1 MQPGGNSGGILAVAI
16 LALTLGTLCV
26 ALRIY
31 TRKVVLN
38 QLWVDDYFACAS
50 WVCLMGLVV
59 QNFHNISTG
68 LGSHFADIPPQVI
81 PSFYL
86 DMWLGLLIYQV
97 TLLFTKL
104 TLFFQFYR
112 IIRQTSWRRQKLF
125 YVVLMAIIAAWQ
137 IGQVFIQIF
146 ACDPVAK
153 SWDMSLKGTCQPQ
166 SVMRNMNA
174 SANIASDFIILLL
187 PLPIIWRL
195 ELRLKQKLALG
206 GIFCLG
212 FLSVPSPN
220 LLWIFLLTSPST
232 CIIAILRVTVTPKSV
247 TDPSWQTSNI
257 IAWTTAEVMTG
268 VIIASLST
276 LRPLVGRY
284 IPGWATQRGGTSR
297 GASYG
302 ASYKLKNFSSTLGSN
317 VDRKSTFC
325 ARPGRVSGGGWL
337 GMEEE
342 AEQEQDQAD
351 LVGKY
356 GGVSLRYPMPARLGP
371 GMARSVGSIRV
382 TKEWSVEANKPVT
395 PTPFDDEEASQDGAS
410 RPTSHYL

>member
-1 MQPGGNSGGILAVAI
+1 MQPGGNSGGLLAVAI
-16 LALTLGTLCV
+16 LAIILGTLAV

-38 QLWVDDYFACAS
+38 QLWVDDYLACAS
-50 WVCLMGLVV
+50 WVCLMGLVA

-68 LGSHFADIPPQVI
+68 LGSHFADIPPQTVS
-81 PSFYL
+81 SFYL

-112 IIRQTSWRRQKLF
+112 IIRQTSWKRQKVF
-125 YVVLMAIIAAWQ
+125 YIVLMAVIAAWQ

-146 ACDPVAK
+146 ACNPVAK
-153 SWDMSLKGTCQPQ
+153 SWDMSIEGTCQPI

-174 SANIASDFIILLL
+174 SANIVSDFMILLL

-195 ELRLKQKLALG
+195 ELPLRQRLALG

-212 FLSVPSPN
+212 F
-220 LLWIFLLTSPST
+220 FT
-232 CIIAILRVTVTPKSV
+232 CIIAILRITVTGGTVS
-247 TDPSWQTSNI
+247 DPSWQTSNI
-257 IAWTTAEVMTG
+257 VAWTTAEVMTG

-276 LRPLVGRY
+276 LRPLIGRY
-284 IPGWATQRGGTSR
+284 VPGWATRTGGTSR
-297 GASYG
+297 GASY
-302 ASYKLKNFSSTLGSN
+302 KLKTFSSTIGSN
-317 VDRKSTFC
+317 VDRKSTFY
-325 ARPGRVSGGGWL
+325 ARPRRISGGAWL
-337 GMEEE
+337 DVEEE
-342 AEQEQDQAD
+342 VEQEQAE

-356 GGVSLRYPMPARLGP
+356 GGVSLRYPMPPRLGP

-395 PTPFDDEEASQDGAS
+395 PTPFDEEEASHQESSNVGRS
-410 RPTSHYL
+410 L